1 MLTPDYTAQFKR
13 DYKLSAKRGLDIS
26 LIDALIRDL
35 ADEKPLSEKHRDHPL
50 KGDYAGC
57 RECHIQPDW
66 LLMYRIA
73 GDKII
78 FVRTGTHSDIFS
90 I

>member
-26 LIDALIRDL
+26 LLDALISDL

-57 RECHIQPDW
+57 RECHILPDW
-66 LLMYRIA
+66 LLMYRIVD
-73 GDKII
+73 DKII